1 MEYVQGISL
10 TKYLQNHGGRIS
22 WEEAWK
28 ILHPVA
34 DALSEVHSKNIVH
47 RDIKPD
53 NIMLTEDM
61 RAKVLDSGAARYVYG
76 MQSKSLETILT
87 PGFAPLE
94 QYYRRGHQGPWTDVY
109 ALAAT
114 IYCSITGEV
123 PPESVE
129 RSIKDPLKSPT
140 TLGIPIPD
148 YAEAALLKALTVD
161 EENRYKTME
170 AFKNDI
176 QNGEFLNKKKE
187 IQKEQERIRREKE
200 KALQEEQEHS
210 MQLKEPKAEQEPLK
224 AEKAQIESEQETIK
238 SEEERKRGEE
248 EKKKSYEKAYEW
260 YMKAAEQGNPAAQ
273 TRDKSRHSVQR
284 RTRCGAK

>member
-1 MEYVQGISL
+1 MMAIASA
-10 TKYLQNHGGRIS
+10 T
-22 WEEAWK
+22 
-28 ILHPVA
+28 
-34 DALSEVHSKNIVH
+34 
-47 RDIKPD
+47 
-53 NIMLTEDM
+53 
-61 RAKVLDSGAARYVYG
+61 
-76 MQSKSLETILT
+76 
-87 PGFAPLE
+87 
-94 QYYRRGHQGPWTDVY
+94 GPWTDVY

-200 KALQEEQEHS
+200 KALQEEQERIRRE
-210 MQLKEPKAEQEPLK
+210 KERALQE
-224 AEKAQIESEQETIK
+224 
-238 SEEERKRGEE
+238 
-248 EKKKSYEKAYEW
+248 
-260 YMKAAEQGNPAAQ
+260 EQGNPAAQ
-273 TRDKSRHSVQR
+273 TSLGALYRDGLGVEQSDEKAIEWFTKAAEQGDEDAKS
-284 RTRCGAK
+284 CLEEMN

>member
-1 MEYVQGISL
+1 MIERIL
-10 TKYLQNHGGRIS
+10 KYEDIANWYDGYRVSDRTLDRCLRPCRNDLLFHHRGG
-22 WEEAWK
+22 A
-28 ILHPVA
+28 
-34 DALSEVHSKNIVH
+34 
-47 RDIKPD
+47 
-53 NIMLTEDM
+53 
-61 RAKVLDSGAARYVYG
+61 
-76 MQSKSLETILT
+76 
-87 PGFAPLE
+87 
-94 QYYRRGHQGPWTDVY
+94 
-109 ALAAT
+109 
-114 IYCSITGEV
+114 
-123 PPESVE
+123 PESVE

-200 KALQEEQEHS
+200 RALQEEQEHS

-273 TRDKSRHSVQR
+273 TSLGTLYRDGLGVEQSDEKAIEWFTKAAEQGDEDAKS
-284 RTRCGAK
+284 CLEEMN